1 MADEFKDR
9 FEKMSDEELLEIA
22 ASGDDMMPEA
32 QGALDA
38 ELDGRNLRGEL
49 AVRLAPSEMPAKHA
63 PILMFPD
70 PTPSSFSVLQWEP
83 EFVDPMLVPALP
95 DEEGRDLVLIARFRD
110 LVPAQLAQGALQSA
124 GIDAILLDENMV
136 RVDWLVSNAIGGI
149 RLVVDRDEAAAAV
162 EILRSP
168 PPDKIDF
175 NVTQ

>member
-95 DEEGRDLVLIARFRD
+95 DEEGRDLVLISFQRNWLRVRCNPQE
-110 LVPAQLAQGALQSA
+110 LTQSCST
-124 GIDAILLDENMV
+124 
-136 RVDWLVSNAIGGI
+136 RTWFVSIGWSRTRSVAFEWSSI
-149 RLVVDRDEAAAAV
+149 ELKRQQQWKSFDP
-162 EILRSP
+162 LRPTRS
-168 PPDKIDF
+168 IS
-175 NVTQ
+175 T